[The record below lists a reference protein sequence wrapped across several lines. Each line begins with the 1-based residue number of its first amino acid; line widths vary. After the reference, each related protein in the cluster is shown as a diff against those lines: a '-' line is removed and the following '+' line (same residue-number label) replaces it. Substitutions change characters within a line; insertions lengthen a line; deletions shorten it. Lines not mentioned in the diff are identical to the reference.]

1 MEQVTNLLPQE
12 LWAIINGRYK
22 VTSKQYEKFD
32 DLSLPLFVKETLKNA
47 ISEDEGHGDITS
59 TLLTPANKKAAAH
72 IIAKEDF
79 ILAGMPFVKEVF
91 SIIDNNLRI
100 QVFFKEGSIVK
111 KNDLIA
117 EAKGCARSLL
127 LAERVSLNLLQRI
140 SGIAT
145 ITHSFVEKLRGLPA
159 SIADTR
165 KTAPCLRFME
175 KYGVRTGG
183 GVNHRFGLYD
193 GVLIKDNH
201 IKIAGGVRN
210 AIELTGKAH
219 HLMKIEVEVK
229 NIDDFKEALSAG
241 ADVIMLDN
249 MSLEDMRKAV
259 SIRDIHAF
267 NKKRIPLEASGSV
280 RLENVR
286 DIAETGVDIISVG
299 ALTHSARAVDISMK
313 IV

>member
-1 MEQVTNLLPQE
+1 M
-12 LWAIINGRYK
+12 
-22 VTSKQYEKFD
+22 TSNQYEKFD

-47 ISEDEGHGDITS
+47 ILEDEGHGDITS
-59 TLLTPANKKAAAH
+59 TLLISANKKAAAR
-72 IIAKEDF
+72 IIAKEDL
-79 ILAGMPFVKEVF
+79 ILAGMPFVKEIF
-91 SIIDNNLRI
+91 SIIDKNVRI
-100 QVFFKEGSIVK
+100 QIFFKEGSNVK
-111 KNDLIA
+111 KSEVIA
-117 EAKGCARSLL
+117 EVNGHARSLL
-127 LAERVSLNLLQRI
+127 LAERVSLNLLQRV

-145 ITHSFVEKLRGLPA
+145 LTHSFVEKVRGLHA
-159 SIADTR
+159 RIVDTR

-183 GVNHRFGLYD
+183 GFNHRFGLND

-210 AIELTGKAH
+210 AIALAGKAH

-259 SIRDIHAF
+259 SIRDAHALG

-280 RLENVR
+280 ILENVR
-286 DIAETGVDIISVG
+286 DFAETGVDIISVG
-299 ALTHSARAVDISMK
+299 ALTHSAKAVDISMK

>member
-1 MEQVTNLLPQE
+1 M
-12 LWAIINGRYK
+12 
-22 VTSKQYEKFD
+22 TSKQYEIFHD
-32 DLSLPLFVKETLKNA
+32 DFFSLPVFVKETLRNA

-59 TLLTPANKKAAAH
+59 TLIIPANRNATAH

-91 SIIDNNLRI
+91 SIVDKELELK
-100 QVFFKEGSIVK
+100 VFFKDGSIVK
-111 KNDLIA
+111 KADVIA
-117 EAKGCARSLL
+117 EANGRARSLL
-127 LAERVSLNLLQRI
+127 LAERVSLNLLQRV

-145 ITHSFVEKLRGLPA
+145 LTHSFVEKIKGLPV

-165 KTAPCLRFME
+165 KTIPCLRFME
-175 KYGVRTGG
+175 KYGVRIGG

-201 IKIAGGVRN
+201 IEIAGGVRK
-210 AIELTGKAH
+210 AIELAGKAH
-219 HLMKIEVEVK
+219 HLMKSEIEVK
-229 NIDDFKEALSAG
+229 NLDDFKEALYAG
-241 ADVIMLDN
+241 ADIIMLDN
-249 MSLEDMRKAV
+249 MTIEDMRRAV
-259 SIRDIHAF
+259 SIKNVYAVE
-267 NKKRIPLEASGSV
+267 NKKRITLEASGSV

-299 ALTHSARAVDISMK
+299 TLTHSARAVDISMK

>member
-1 MEQVTNLLPQE
+1 M
-12 LWAIINGRYK
+12 
-22 VTSKQYEKFD
+22 TSRQYENFD
-32 DLSLPLFVKETLKNA
+32 NIFLPAFVKETLKNA
-47 ISEDEGHGDITS
+47 ISEDEGHGDVTS
-59 TLLTPANKKAAAH
+59 TLLIPANKDATAH

-91 SIIDNNLRI
+91 SIVDKDLELN
-100 QVFFKEGSIVK
+100 VFFKDGSIIK
-111 KNDLIA
+111 KADVIA
-117 EAKGCARSLL
+117 EAKGRARSLL
-127 LAERVSLNLLQRI
+127 LTERVSLNLLQRV

-145 ITHSFVEKLRGLPA
+145 LTHSFVKKIKGLPA
-159 SIADTR
+159 IIADTR

-175 KYGVRTGG
+175 KYGVRIGG

-201 IKIAGGVRN
+201 IKIAGGVRKS
-210 AIELTGKAH
+210 IELAGKAH

-229 NIDDFKEALSAG
+229 NIDDLKEALSAG

-249 MSLEDMRKAV
+249 MTIEDMKAAV
-259 SIRDIHAF
+259 SIKNVYAVE
-267 NKKRIPLEASGSV
+267 NKKRITLEASGSV

-299 ALTHSARAVDISMK
+299 TLTHSARAVDISMK

>member
-1 MEQVTNLLPQE
+1 M
-12 LWAIINGRYK
+12 
-22 VTSKQYEKFD
+22 TSKQYDKFD
-32 DLSLPLFVKETLKNA
+32 DLSFPLFVKEALKTA

-59 TLLTPANKKAAAH
+59 ALLIPANKKAAAR
-72 IIAKEDF
+72 IIAKEDL
-79 ILAGMPFVKEVF
+79 ILAGMPFVKEIF
-91 SIIDNNLRI
+91 SIIDKNVGI
-100 QVFFKEGSIVK
+100 QIFFKEGSVVK
-111 KNDLIA
+111 KNDVIA
-117 EAKGCARSLL
+117 EANGHARSLL
-127 LAERVSLNLLQRI
+127 LAERVSLNLLQRV

-145 ITHSFVEKLRGLPA
+145 ITHSFVEKVRGLPI

-201 IKIAGGVRN
+201 IKITGGVRK
-210 AIELTGKAH
+210 AIELAGKAH

-229 NIDDFKEALSAG
+229 NLDDLKEALSAR

-259 SIRDIHAF
+259 SIRDAHALD
-267 NKKRIPLEASGSV
+267 NRRIPLEASGSV

-299 ALTHSARAVDISMK
+299 ALTHSAKAVDISMK
-313 IV
+313 IF